1 MPKANGEQLHTD
13 DLRLA
18 LRGSLTVIG
27 DRLEHFTRLMRAT
40 EDPEDAGEYLIAGV
54 EALRPLIDKAVELAN
69 LLKQRRGH

>member
-1 MPKANGEQLHTD
+1 MPKRDGSQLSTD

-27 DRLEHFTRLMRAT
+27 DRLDHFTKLMRAT

-54 EALRPLIDKAVELAN
+54 EALRPLIDKAIELAN
-69 LLKQRRGH
+69 ALKQRRGH

>member
-1 MPKANGEQLHTD
+1 MPKRNGNQLGID
-13 DLRLA
+13 DVRLA

-27 DRLEHFTRLMRAT
+27 ERLDHFTRLMRET

-69 LLKQRRGH
+69 TLKQRRGN

>member
-1 MPKANGEQLHTD
+1 MPKGDGEQLDTD

-27 DRLEHFTRLMRAT
+27 DRLDHFTRLMRET
-40 EDPEDAGEYLIAGV
+40 DDPEDAGEYLLAGV

-69 LLKQRRGH
+69 LLKRRRGH

>member
-1 MPKANGEQLHTD
+1 MPKGNGEQLDTD

-27 DRLEHFTRLMRAT
+27 DRLDHFTRLMRET

-54 EALRPLIDKAVELAN
+54 EALRPLIDKAIELAN
-69 LLKQRRGH
+69 VLKQRRGH

>member
-1 MPKANGEQLHTD
+1 MPKANGEQLDTD

-27 DRLEHFTRLMRAT
+27 DRLDHFARLMRAT

-69 LLKQRRGH
+69 QLKQRSGH